1 MGKRPER
8 SSYLGGPDVAAIV
21 GVSKWATPTSVWLAK
36 TGRAPAVHVTP
47 QMRWG
52 LRLER
57 VVAEAFAEETGIG
70 ILQAKPVRHQELRH
84 LGGSPDF
91 LTTDDGI
98 LECKTSGSTAG
109 WGSPYTEDV
118 PEAYRVQTLWY
129 MGLTGRHRGHLAALI
144 SGSDFRVYRV
154 RWDQREFEQLAEA
167 ADRFWRDCVLADVP
181 PNDSDWNRAQAYAH
195 AEPALAPPLDATPE
209 DERTVLELL
218 DAKAALREAETRV
231 EELEAALKS
240 RMGDSSVLRL
250 PGGGEV
256 SWRRNRPAAVVDWQA
271 IAVELGA
278 TDEHIAGHTT
288 ERPGARV
295 FRIKIGS

>member
-1 MGKRPER
+1 M
-8 SSYLGGPDVAAIV
+8 AAIV

-47 QMRWG
+47 KMRWG

-57 VVAEAFAEETGIG
+57 VVAEAFAEETGVG
-70 ILQAKPVRHQELRH
+70 ILPARPVRHQELRH
-84 LGGSPDF
+84 LGGSPDY

-98 LECKTSGSTAG
+98 LECKTSGSTDG
-109 WGSPYTEDV
+109 WGSPYTDDV
-118 PEAYRVQTLWY
+118 PEAYRIQTLWY

-144 SGSDFRVYRV
+144 AGSDFRVYRV
-154 RWDQREFEQLAEA
+154 RWDEAEYQDLVEV
-167 ADRFWRDCVLADVP
+167 ADRFWREHVIADVP
-181 PNDSDWNRAQAYAH
+181 PNDSDWARAQAYAH

-209 DERTVLELL
+209 DEQTVLELL

-256 SWRRNRPAAVVDWQA
+256 SWRRNRPTAVVDWQA

-278 TDEHIAGHTT
+278 TDEHIARHTA